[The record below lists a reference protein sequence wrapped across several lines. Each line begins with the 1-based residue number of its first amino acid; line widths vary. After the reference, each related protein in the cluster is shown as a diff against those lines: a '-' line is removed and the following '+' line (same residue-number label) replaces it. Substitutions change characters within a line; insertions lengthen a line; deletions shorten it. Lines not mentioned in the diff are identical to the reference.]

1 MELPFLLLLR
11 IYLSPNSVT
20 EKHHLYQASLVAQTV
35 KNLPAIQE
43 IGVQSLGWEDSL
55 EKGLP
60 TPVFLLGE
68 FHGHRILAGYSPW
81 GREESDMTE
90 QITLSLSKTI
100 SHSQLCYRK
109 TSPLSNYEYLEV
121 NTLTILSLLPFTSEL
136 NIKSCIE

>member
-121 NTLTILSLLPFTSEL
+121 NTLTILSLLPFTAEL
-136 NIKSCIE
+136 IIKSCIE

>member
-1 MELPFLLLLR
+1 LELPFLLLLR

-20 EKHHLYQASLVAQTV
+20 EKHRLNQASLVAQTV

-60 TPVFLLGE
+60 TPVFLPGE
-68 FHGHRILAGYSPW
+68 FHGHRILTGYSPW
-81 GREESDMTE
+81 GHEESDMTE

-121 NTLTILSLLPFTSEL
+121 NTLTILSLLPFTAEL

>member
-20 EKHHLYQASLVAQTV
+20 EKHHLYQASLVAQTI

>member
-1 MELPFLLLLR
+1 M
-11 IYLSPNSVT
+11 
-20 EKHHLYQASLVAQTV
+20 AQTI